1 MLFAVLVEVLLRS
14 GNDSSSSLLPSTAA
28 SKVASKKAERER
40 ECGKRGDRERERR
53 RGEESSGVVGLFRRH
68 RYQHSLSREDKITVW

>member
-40 ECGKRGDRERERR
+40 ECGKRGDREREKK
-53 RGEESSGVVGLFRRH
+53 RGREFRGCRSFSSSPIPALLIKRG
-68 RYQHSLSREDKITVW
+68 